1 MRKIGGFF
9 VAILF
14 ALLLAG
20 GVAIADDG
28 GMDSEGEIDCVND
41 IPSGSVDSQ
50 YCIDWFNS
58 IPDQGPKLPYS
69 AYTAED
75 FNFGPTHD
83 NETGTDEGNEDSG
96 SGSGGSGG
104 GDEGGEESPEH

>member
-1 MRKIGGFF
+1 MRKIGGLF
-9 VAILF
+9 VVILF

-20 GVAIADDG
+20 GVAIADD

-83 NETGTDEGNEDSG
+83 NETGTDDGNDG

-104 GDEGGEESPEH
+104 GDSGPGDDGGQEH